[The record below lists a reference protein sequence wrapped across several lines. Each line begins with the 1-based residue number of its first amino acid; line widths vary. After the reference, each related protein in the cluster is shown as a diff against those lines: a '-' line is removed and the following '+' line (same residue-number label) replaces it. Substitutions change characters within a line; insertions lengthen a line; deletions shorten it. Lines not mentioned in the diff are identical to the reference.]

1 MQPCNRPF
9 TEVSAP
15 RLSKTAYGK
24 SRDARRCPRSTSTDR
39 LACSAAATRRALRA
53 ISFSVLMGQRDRSVS
68 GQLSHTSGRSILFN
82 DSPAHRG
89 SVVVAPWRL
98 RCPMSPSSCSSGACQ
113 ADSSTERPTD
123 PYVRRCG
130 SGGVARHPRI
140 PISRNYFPRKCGN
153 SKRLAHNSNQRN
165 GLCARR

>member
-39 LACSAAATRRALRA
+39 LGCSAAATRRALRA
-53 ISFSVLMGQRDRSVS
+53 ISFSVLMGQRDRRVS

-98 RCPMSPSSCSSGACQ
+98 RCPMSPSSCSASGPAKP
-113 ADSSTERPTD
+113 TRPPNDLRTRT
-123 PYVRRCG
+123 Y
-130 SGGVARHPRI
+130 GGAGAAASRGI
-140 PISRNYFPRKCGN
+140 PVSRF
-153 SKRLAHNSNQRN
+153 LAITFHANAATQK
-165 GLCARR
+165 G